1 MVRIIDLSGPEGN
14 AYYLLLLVSN
24 LGRQL
29 NYSTEKIQA
38 IREEMKSSDYDH
50 LVSVFHKNF
59 KGVVELYRNGE
70 VVI

>member
-1 MVRIIDLSGPEGN
+1 
-14 AYYLLLLVSN
+14 
-24 LGRQL
+24 
-29 NYSTEKIQA
+29 
-38 IREEMKSSDYDH
+38 MKSSDYDH